1 MATLEQIKQ
10 TSNFYTI
17 TVTIN
22 TDNMQY
28 SRSRV
33 TSSPETDKTTLLLIY
48 GDEND
53 YTWSNYDIYE
63 TLQMIAKDV
72 LTDDELENIDPNTLD
87 ELNNMLFKGLN
98 ELIPYYVEDITI
110 TKDGNEYKLN
120 VTKDDIRKI
129 FLDLI

>member
-1 MATLEQIKQ
+1 MVTLEQIKQ

-33 TSSPETDKTTLLLIY
+33 TTSPETDKTALLLVY

-53 YTWSNYDIYE
+53 YPWSNYDIYE

-72 LTDDELENIDPNTLD
+72 LTDDELENNEPFALLLPDFDLNDIYD
-87 ELNNMLFKGLN
+87 ELDQYKPFVSVENKNLVYSLN
-98 ELIPYYVEDITI
+98 
-110 TKDGNEYKLN
+110 KL
-120 VTKDDIRKI
+120 
-129 FLDLI
+129 

>member
-17 TVTIN
+17 TVSIN

-33 TSSPETDKTTLLLIY
+33 TSTPETDKTTLLLVY
-48 GDEND
+48 GDENN
-53 YTWSNYDIYE
+53 YPWSNYDIYE

-72 LTDDELENIDPNTLD
+72 LTDDELENIDPDTLD
-87 ELNNMLFKGLN
+87 ELNNMLFKGLH
-98 ELIPYYVEDITI
+98 
-110 TKDGNEYKLN
+110 
-120 VTKDDIRKI
+120 
-129 FLDLI
+129 

>member
-10 TSNFYTI
+10 TSNFYII
-17 TVTIN
+17 TVSIN

-33 TSSPETDKTTLLLIY
+33 TSSPETDKTTLLLVY

-53 YTWSNYDIYE
+53 YPWSNYDIYE

-72 LTDDELENIDPNTLD
+72 LTDDELENIDPDTLD

>member
-17 TVTIN
+17 TVSIN

-48 GDEND
+48 GDKND
-53 YTWSNYDIYE
+53 YPWSNYDIYE

-72 LTDDELENIDPNTLD
+72 LTDDELKNIDPDTLD
-87 ELNNMLFKGLN
+87 KLNNMLFEGLN

-110 TKDGNEYKLN
+110 TKDGNEYRLN

>member
-17 TVTIN
+17 TVSIN

-28 SRSRV
+28 SRNRV
-33 TSSPETDKTTLLLIY
+33 TSSPKTDKTTLLLVY

-53 YTWSNYDIYE
+53 YPWGNYDIYE

-72 LTDDELENIDPNTLD
+72 LTDDELENIDPDTLD

-110 TKDGNEYKLN
+110 TKDGNEYELD

>member
-17 TVTIN
+17 TVSIN

-33 TSSPETDKTTLLLIY
+33 TSSPETDKTTLLLVY
-48 GDEND
+48 GDKND
-53 YTWSNYDIYE
+53 YPWSNYDIYE

-72 LTDDELENIDPNTLD
+72 LTDDELENINPDTLD

>member
-33 TSSPETDKTTLLLIY
+33 TSSPETDKTTLLLV
-48 GDEND
+48 
-53 YTWSNYDIYE
+53 T
-63 TLQMIAKDV
+63 
-72 LTDDELENIDPNTLD
+72 
-87 ELNNMLFKGLN
+87 
-98 ELIPYYVEDITI
+98 
-110 TKDGNEYKLN
+110 
-120 VTKDDIRKI
+120 VTKMIIRGATTTSMKHCK
-129 FLDLI
+129 

>member
-17 TVTIN
+17 TVSIN

-33 TSSPETDKTTLLLIY
+33 TSTPETDKTTLLLVY
-48 GDEND
+48 GDKND
-53 YTWSNYDIYE
+53 YPWSNYDIYE

-72 LTDDELENIDPNTLD
+72 LTDDELENIDPDTLD

>member
-1 MATLEQIKQ
+1 MAILEQIKQ
-10 TSNFYTI
+10 TSNSYTI
-17 TVTIN
+17 TVSIN

-33 TSSPETDKTTLLLIY
+33 TSTPETDKTTLLLVY

-53 YTWSNYDIYE
+53 YPWSNYDIYE
-63 TLQMIAKDV
+63 TLQMIAN
-72 LTDDELENIDPNTLD
+72 ELENIDPDTLD
-87 ELNNMLFKGLN
+87 ELNNMLFKGLE

-110 TKDGNEYKLN
+110 TKDGNEYKLD

>member
-1 MATLEQIKQ
+1 MAKLEQIKQ

-17 TVTIN
+17 TVSIN

-33 TSSPETDKTTLLLIY
+33 TSTPETDKTILLLVY

-53 YTWSNYDIYE
+53 YPWSNYDIYE

-72 LTDDELENIDPNTLD
+72 LTDDELENIDPDTLD

>member
-1 MATLEQIKQ
+1 
-10 TSNFYTI
+10 
-17 TVTIN
+17 
-22 TDNMQY
+22 MQY

-33 TSSPETDKTTLLLIY
+33 TSTPETDKTTLLLVY

-53 YTWSNYDIYE
+53 YPWSNYDIYE

-72 LTDDELENIDPNTLD
+72 LTDDELENIDPDTLD